1 MEKGSEQITE
11 ETSMK
16 FQKILSLFEEFLE
29 TFWLRIK
36 ERRYWK
42 KMQGRK
48 LQGLINHKFLIG
60 KSMKKFDKLLKH
72 MRASRINVARGNS

>member
-1 MEKGSEQITE
+1 MEKGSEQTTE

-29 TFWLRIK
+29 TFWLRVK

-42 KMQGRK
+42 KM
-48 LQGLINHKFLIG
+48 QGLINHKFLIG

-72 MRASRINVARGNS
+72 MAASRINVARGNS

>member
-29 TFWLRIK
+29 TFWLRVK

-60 KSMKKFDKLLKH
+60 MKKFDKLLKH
-72 MRASRINVARGNS
+72 MTASRINVARGNS